1 MYLDLFSSAPIVS
14 YIGLTYLFR
23 MLYTLRYGLVMMTKK
38 SAQKPA
44 AKASNVFGSDSS
56 DEDEEGSVKKVNAS
70 LKKPGWV
77 TKEVHYD
84 VETLHVSCCSLLNL
98 KCCRQ
103 IGGSEQSPHTDYFSG
118 YFKPC
123 LDLKLRYNVYT
134 CSHLFWPVQ

>member
-14 YIGLTYLFR
+14 YAGITCYFR

-77 TKEVHYD
+77 TKEVHYG
-84 VETLHVSCCSLLNL
+84 VEALHISCCSLNL

-103 IGGSEQSPHTDYFSG
+103 YRDSEQRLHT
-118 YFKPC
+118 
-123 LDLKLRYNVYT
+123 
-134 CSHLFWPVQ
+134 